1 MIFKIISNKI
11 FDFFIMF
18 CIIVNIA
25 AMASNYEGN
34 LYIINKI
41 GSSV

>member
-11 FDFFIMF
+11 FDFLIMF
-18 CIIVNIA
+18 CIIINIA

-34 LYIINKI
+34 LNIINNI
-41 GSSV
+41 GSSI